1 VRRHL
6 TVPGLLVVLALALLL
21 AVLALAQL
29 LFAGGPLAGQGKDS
43 PKAKGKG
50 KDKKA
55 KPALTSYYPLKVGNT
70 WEYRVGQQKLTVRVA
85 REEAVGKVSVAVLE
99 STFAGKTLTERVAL
113 EKDGVYRYSGEGVD
127 YQPPLCFLKLPP
139 KKDETW
145 EVKSRGDGLNITGT
159 FTAGEETVTVP
170 AGMYEAV
177 TSFSQD
183 FRVDQVTSSVTY
195 WFVPGIGMVKQRLKV
210 GGRDVVI
217 ELAKYTPAK

>member
-1 VRRHL
+1 LLL
-6 TVPGLLVVLALALLL
+6 TSLL
-21 AVLALAQL
+21 AVVSLALFL
-29 LFAGGPLAGQGKDS
+29 GGSLAGQGKDS
-43 PKAKGKG
+43 PKGKGKG

-55 KPALTSYYPLKVGNT
+55 RPALTSYYPLKVGNT

-85 REEAVGKVSVAVLE
+85 RQETVGKVDVAVLE

-113 EKDGVYRYSGEGVD
+113 EKDGVYRFSGEGVD

-145 EVKSRGDGLNITGT
+145 AVKSYGDGLNITGT

-177 TSFSQD
+177 TSSSQD

-217 ELAKYTPAK
+217 ELEKYTPAK